1 MTKTTVLLIDDHP
14 LFRGGVR
21 KTLDSD
27 ADFHVV
33 GEAGTGMDGLRL
45 LKENRPDVAIVDV
58 NLPDTNGI
66 QLTRNI
72 VEERVGTRVILL
84 TGYTDAEQPI
94 HAFQAGCRAFCTK
107 DIEFEHLAE
116 VIRNV
121 MLGKCVYESQVF
133 TEPDMHTWLDSR
145 IQELKIIGDTD
156 TRFAPLTPRE
166 SEILQFVARGLT
178 NKKIGYLLGIS
189 EQTVKNHLTSLL
201 RKIGVND
208 RTQAVVYAIQHGWIH
223 LPAENMDSIEASL
236 PTVKKADKENHE

>member
-1 MTKTTVLLIDDHP
+1 MKPITVLLIDDHP

-27 ADFHVV
+27 PDFSVV
-33 GEAGTGMDGLRL
+33 GEAGTGMDGLRY
-45 LKENRPDVAIVDV
+45 LKEKKPDVAIVDV

-72 VEERVGTRVILL
+72 VEERLGTRVILL

-121 MLGKCVYESQVF
+121 MQAKRVYESQVF
-133 TEPDMHTWLDSR
+133 SESDMSAWLDAR
-145 IQELKIIGDTD
+145 IQELKINGDTE

-223 LPAENMDSIEASL
+223 LPAEGMDSIDISL
-236 PTVKKADKENHE
+236 PTGKKGEKENHE

>member
-1 MTKTTVLLIDDHP
+1 MTQITVLLIDDHP
-14 LFRGGVR
+14 MFRGGVR
-21 KTLDSD
+21 KILDSS
-27 ADFHVV
+27 ADFSVV
-33 GEAGTGMDGLRL
+33 GEAGTGLDGIRL
-45 LKENRPDVAIVDV
+45 LKEKKPDVAIVDV

-66 QLTRNI
+66 QLTRSI
-72 VEERVGTRVILL
+72 VDERLGTRVILL

-116 VIRNV
+116 VIRTV
-121 MLGKCVYESQVF
+121 MAGKWVYESQIFV
-133 TEPDMHTWLDSR
+133 ESDMRLWLDSR
-145 IQELKIIGDTD
+145 IQELKINGDTE

-223 LPAENMDSIEASL
+223 LPAEGMDSIDSTITPIRKGE
-236 PTVKKADKENHE
+236 KEDQG

>member
-1 MTKTTVLLIDDHP
+1 MTPINVLLIDDHP
-14 LFRGGVR
+14 MFRGGVR
-21 KTLDSD
+21 KTLDFNP
-27 ADFHVV
+27 DFSVI
-33 GEAGTGMDGLRL
+33 GEAGTGLDGIRL
-45 LKENRPDVAIVDV
+45 LREKKPDIAIVDV

-66 QLTRNI
+66 QLTRSI
-72 VEERVGTRVILL
+72 MEERVGTRVILL

-107 DIEFEHLAE
+107 DIEFDHLAE
-116 VIRNV
+116 VIRMV
-121 MLGKCVYESQVF
+121 MAGKWVYESQIF
-133 TEPDMHTWLDSR
+133 TESDMRAWLDSR
-145 IQELKIIGDTD
+145 IQELKINGDTD

-223 LPAENMDSIEASL
+223 LPAEGMESIDTSVTPPRKTE
-236 PTVKKADKENHE
+236 KEE

>member
-1 MTKTTVLLIDDHP
+1 MATITVLLIDDHP

-21 KTLDSD
+21 KTLDSSP
-27 ADFHVV
+27 DFSVI
-33 GEAGTGMDGLRL
+33 GEAGTGTDGLRL
-45 LKENRPDVAIVDV
+45 LQEKRPDIAIVDV

-66 QLTRNI
+66 QLTRTI
-72 VEERVGTRVILL
+72 VEKHLGIHVILL

-107 DIEFEHLAE
+107 DIEYEHLAE
-116 VIRNV
+116 VIRMV
-121 MLGKCVYESQVF
+121 VAGKWVFESQVF
-133 TEPDMHTWLDSR
+133 SEADMRVWLESR
-145 IQELKIIGDTD
+145 IQELKNTGDTG

-223 LPAENMDSIEASL
+223 LPAEGMDSIESSIS
-236 PTVKKADKENHE
+236 PGRKGEKDTQE

>member
-1 MTKTTVLLIDDHP
+1 MTPINVILIDDHP
-14 LFRGGVR
+14 MFRGGVR
-21 KTLDSD
+21 KTLDSNP
-27 ADFHVV
+27 DFSVI
-33 GEAGTGMDGLRL
+33 GEAGTGLDGIRL
-45 LKENRPDVAIVDV
+45 LKEKKPDIAIVDV

-66 QLTRNI
+66 QLTRSI

-116 VIRNV
+116 VIRLV
-121 MLGKCVYESQVF
+121 MSGKWVYESQVF
-133 TEPDMHTWLDSR
+133 SDADMRTWLDSR
-145 IQELKIIGDTD
+145 IQELKINGDTD

-223 LPAENMDSIEASL
+223 LPAEGMDSIDTSVI
-236 PTVKKADKENHE
+236 PTRKTEKDE